1 VKRRAFVQVAAFAA
15 AGLHP
20 SIEPSARAGAQ
31 GAEPLAP
38 RAELLH
44 PGVARCL
51 REAGFLR

>member
-1 VKRRAFVQVAAFAA
+1 VKRRAFVQVTAFAA

-20 SIEPSARAGAQ
+20 SIEPIARAGAQ